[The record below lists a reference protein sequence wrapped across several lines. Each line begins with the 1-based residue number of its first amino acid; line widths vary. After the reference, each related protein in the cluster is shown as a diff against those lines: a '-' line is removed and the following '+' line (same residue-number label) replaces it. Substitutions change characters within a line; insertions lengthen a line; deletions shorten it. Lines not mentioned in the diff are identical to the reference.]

1 MIMSDKMTVAE
12 LVSLTMATLLGF
24 GILTNLDLGDIG
36 PVKMILILITPILCV
51 GLLCEHF
58 RRSGNDDLEEPLKK
72 EVATE
77 PDELLEDE
85 MLIHFDDYD
94 DEDLDEDEGI

>member
-1 MIMSDKMTVAE
+1 MSDITASE
-12 LVSLTMATLLGF
+12 LASLTMATLLGYSL
-24 GILTNLDLGDIG
+24 LTSLDRDIG
-36 PVKMILILITPILCV
+36 LVGMILIPVIPILCV

-58 RRSGNDDLEEPLKK
+58 RSRNELGEPLKK
-72 EVATE
+72 EVASE

-94 DEDLDEDEGI
+94 DEDLEEDEEQNP